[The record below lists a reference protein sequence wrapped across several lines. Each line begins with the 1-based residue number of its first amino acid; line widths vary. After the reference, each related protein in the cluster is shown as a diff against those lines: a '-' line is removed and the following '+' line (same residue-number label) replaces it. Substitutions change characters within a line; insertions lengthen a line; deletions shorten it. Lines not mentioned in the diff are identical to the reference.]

1 MDKDTYRKKFVPRNS
16 ESASRQVVRV
26 GFDLHVLRVTDANIF
41 YRKDFNWLTRRLA
54 SFAIYGKQSNP
65 GRG

>member
-26 GFDLHVLRVTDANIF
+26 GFDVIDVVDINEPKVCICNF
-41 YRKDFNWLTRRLA
+41 GKKNDFDIL
-54 SFAIYGKQSNP
+54 
-65 GRG
+65 